1 LPADA
6 VDADLHAFAWCPR
19 VAADPGWPDLAK
31 DCPGRIRGG
40 FGYDMECGVEH
51 LTRTVLEALRS
62 HTTEGEWEDIHFGVP
77 RDLVGVLPSLATGS
91 SPAA

>member
-1 LPADA
+1 
-6 VDADLHAFAWCPR
+6 
-19 VAADPGWPDLAK
+19 
-31 DCPGRIRGG
+31 
-40 FGYDMECGVEH
+40 MECGVDH

-62 HTTEGEWEDIHFGVP
+62 HITEGEWEDIRSGVP